1 MPQAL
6 AGVKVLDLSR
16 ILTGPYCTMM
26 LADLGAE
33 VIKVEPPGGD
43 DTRQW
48 GPPFVN
54 GESTYYLSVNRNKKS
69 ITLNLKHPRARQVLL
84 ELVKWAD
91 VLVENF
97 RPGTMEKFGLGY
109 HRLREVNRGLVYCAI
124 SGFGQT
130 GPYRDKPGYDVLAQA
145 MGGMMSV
152 TGYPGGPPAKA
163 GMSIA
168 DIGAGMFAA
177 FGILAALR
185 HRDRT
190 GEGQL
195 VDSSLLETMLAW
207 HTYLATAYFAAGKV
221 PGPLGTAHPSIVPY
235 QAVRAQDGFVIIAVG
250 NDSLWQKFCAVAGL
264 QHLADDPRF
273 ATNKDRVQNR
283 DECIRLIEER
293 LVTAPMAH
301 WVQMLEGVGVP
312 AGPIYN
318 LAQAWNDPHVLARGN
333 VVEVEHP
340 TAGVIKLPSMPVKF
354 SATPGQVTAAPP
366 LLGQDTDAV
375 LAALGYTA
383 ADIAALRADE
393 AI

>member
-1 MPQAL
+1 MAQAL
-6 AGVKVLDLSR
+6 SGVKVLDLSR
-16 ILTGPYCTMM
+16 ILTGPYCTML

-48 GPPFVN
+48 GPPFVH
-54 GESTYYLSVNRNKKS
+54 GESTYFLSVNRNKKS
-69 ITLNLKHPRARQVLL
+69 MTLNLKRPAARQVLL
-84 ELVKWAD
+84 DLVRWAD

-97 RPGTMEKFGLGY
+97 RPGTLEKFDLGY
-109 HRLREVNRGLVYCAI
+109 ERLRAVNRGLVYCAI

-185 HRDRT
+185 HRDAT
-190 GEGQL
+190 GEGQM

-235 QAVRAQDGFVIIAVG
+235 QAVRARDGFVIVAVG
-250 NDSLWQKFCAVAGL
+250 NDALWLKFCEVTGL
-264 QHLADDPRF
+264 GHLARDPRF
-273 ATNKDRVQNR
+273 ATNKDRVQHR

-293 LVTAPMAH
+293 FADHPVAH
-301 WVQMLEGVGVP
+301 WVEVLEAAGVP
-312 AGPIYN
+312 AGPIYD

-333 VVEVEHP
+333 VVEVAHP
-340 TAGVIKLPSMPVKF
+340 AAGPVKLPAMPLKF
-354 SATPGQVTAAPP
+354 SATPAAITAPPP
-366 LLGQDTDAV
+366 LLGQHTEEI
-375 LAALGYTA
+375 LRGLGYPEEE
-383 ADIAALRADE
+383 IARLRADG

>member
-1 MPQAL
+1 MTQAL
-6 AGVKVLDLSR
+6 AGVRVLDLSR

-26 LADLGAE
+26 MADLGAE
-33 VIKVEPPGGD
+33 IIKVEPPGGD

-54 GESTYYLSVNRNKKS
+54 GESTYFLSINRNKKS
-69 ITLNLKHPRARQVLL
+69 ITLNLKRPAARQVLL
-84 ELVKWAD
+84 DLVKRSD

-97 RPGTMEKFGLGY
+97 RPGTLEKFGLGY
-109 HRLREVNRGLVYCAI
+109 DRLKEVNPGLVYCAI

-130 GPYRDKPGYDVLAQA
+130 GPYREKPGYDVLAQA

-185 HRDRT
+185 HRDAT
-190 GEGQL
+190 GVGQV
-195 VDSSLLETMLAW
+195 VDTSLLETMMAW

-235 QAVRAQDGFVIIAVG
+235 QAVQAQDGFVIIAVG
-250 NDSLWQKFCAVAGL
+250 NEQLWAKFCQVTDLG
-264 QHLADDPRF
+264 HLAADPRF
-273 ATNKDRVQNR
+273 ATNKDRVQHR

-293 LVTAPMAH
+293 FATQPMAH
-301 WVQMLEGVGVP
+301 WVEVLEGAGVP

-318 LAQAWNDPHVLARGN
+318 LAQAWNDPHILERGN
-333 VVEVEHP
+333 VLEVAHP
-340 TAGVIKLPSMPVKF
+340 TAGPIKLPAMPVKF
-354 SATPGQVTAAPP
+354 SATPAGVTAPPP
-366 LLGQDTDAV
+366 LLGQHTDEI
-375 LAALGYTA
+375 LAGLGYSE
-383 ADIAALRADE
+383 ADIATLRADG